1 MTKLASTLPDG
12 HGLEAV
18 RRQLLEEP
26 RHQHVAI
33 ALLNCSK
40 EVVDHEKGSREPVA
54 SIRTIE
60 VVHPDDRALT
70 HKILTR
76 GRDKRLGSTVLPLDL
91 EDDVAEAFQGRS
103 EDVATDLTG
112 DTAHLDPQQAKALA
126 RSLDNPLR
134 TELGHAIAAL
144 RDSKDWVTLG
154 RARRV
159 LQVVVR
165 RLEDNDKRLL
175 RNEDGAVVD
184 PTTGEIIPDED
195 AITSDDL
202 DRMLAA
208 LDEQRADHDDDT
220 PDAMSED
227 LAIILQAAELV
238 VTTQFGSASM
248 LQRKLRLGFAK
259 AARVL
264 DVLQDRGVIGHADGS
279 KARTVLVAPDDLD
292 DLLQRLRNP

>member
-12 HGLEAV
+12 HGLKAV
-18 RRQLLEEP
+18 RRQLLEQP
-26 RHQHVAI
+26 HHHHVTI
-33 ALLNCSK
+33 ALVNCSK

-91 EDDVAEAFQGRS
+91 EDDVADAFQGRS
-103 EDVATDLTG
+103 EDVATDLAG

-126 RSLDNPLR
+126 KSLDNPLR
-134 TELGHAIAAL
+134 HELTNAIASL
-144 RDSKDWVTLG
+144 RDSKDWVALG

-159 LQVVVR
+159 LQIVVR

-184 PTTGEIIPDED
+184 PETGEVIPDED

-208 LDEQRADHDDDT
+208 LDEQRADDDT
-220 PDAMSED
+220 PDAMD
-227 LAIILQAAELV
+227 Q
-238 VTTQFGSASM
+238 
-248 LQRKLRLGFAK
+248 
-259 AARVL
+259 
-264 DVLQDRGVIGHADGS
+264 
-279 KARTVLVAPDDLD
+279 DLD
-292 DLLQRLRNP
+292 ALLQRLRNP